1 MKSSNHENIQNQNT
15 QDIFLRN
22 ATLSLL
28 DMLNREI
35 IIDLVREG
43 KIEKHE
49 IPFFYNF
56 AGTQGFMKDFFTEV
70 PNDCKYPDFAEGN
83 YDIVPRGIITLNS
96 FQIKSSDITNKF
108 VRGTFT
114 QEERNEND
122 QKVMKAYSSRLFSLP
137 MSLKFDI
144 KIKVDNLNKA
154 FKITE
159 KIFDFYYKN
168 KVLYFQYRGIRIPA
182 QVTFPETISN
192 DKKYSFTYTDDTY
205 VNMTFSI
212 DMETYYPSFDDSSTR
227 YKGNVIRQFG
237 SYQKLNGSGIRIN
250 EDWIDSDFP
259 PSE

>member
-1 MKSSNHENIQNQNT
+1 MKSTNHENIENQNT
-15 QDIFLRN
+15 QDVFLRN

-28 DMLNREI
+28 DVLNRNI

-56 AGTQGFMKDFFTEV
+56 AGSQGFMQDFFIGV
-70 PNDCKYPDFAEGN
+70 PNDCKYPDFADGN
-83 YDIVPRGIITLNS
+83 YDIVPRGIVTLSS

-122 QKVMKAYSSRLFSLP
+122 QKVMKAYSSRLYSLP
-137 MSLKFDI
+137 MSVKFDI

-168 KVLYFQYRGIRIPA
+168 EVLYFQYRGIRIPA
-182 QVTFPETISN
+182 QITFPETVSN
-192 DKKYSFTYTDDTY
+192 DKKYSFTYADDTY
-205 VNMTFSI
+205 VTMTFSI

-237 SYQKLNGSGIRIN
+237 SFQKLNGTDITIN
-250 EDWIDSDFP
+250 KDWIDSDFP